1 MMGYLRNNIAF
12 RRFTA
17 ERYSDF
23 YRAKAFMLGE
33 VLDSNRHEFTAG
45 ARETLL
51 QYLSASESWLRDIER
66 RFISTGRGIVDDN
79 DAADILNSFAD
90 TEKDVLGIMAH
101 HPEDFPALFCESWY
115 EMRTELQ
122 PYVGQILTQQ
132 FRPDMFESFRLVAE
146 FIIGYMNFTLFNLHE
161 IDYILCKRE
170 RPFIYADKIDL
181 SIMEHVQVSSPV
193 LRLEV
198 YQRHGLLDGYDVPMR
213 VKYNIDDKYINQT
226 EVRIAACQKLRCS
239 LGECESTY
247 F

>member
-23 YRAKAFMLGE
+23 YKAKAFMLGE

-66 RFISTGRGIVDDN
+66 RFISTGRGIVEDIDVTE
-79 DAADILNSFAD
+79 ILNSFAGIE
-90 TEKDVLGIMAH
+90 TDVLDIMH
-101 HPEDFPALFCESWY
+101 QHPEDFPALFCGSWR
-115 EMRTELQ
+115 ELRTSMQ
-122 PYVGQILTQQ
+122 PHIKHILTQQ
-132 FRPDMFESFRLVAE
+132 FRPDMFESFRLIAE

-161 IDYILCKRE
+161 IDYILCGRE
-170 RPFIYADKIDL
+170 RPFLYADKIDL
-181 SIMEHVQVSSPV
+181 NIMERDQVSLPV
-193 LRLEV
+193 LRLNV
-198 YQRHGLLDGYDVPMR
+198 YQSHGLLDSYDKPVR

-226 EVRIAACQKLRCS
+226 EERLTAYRQLRCS

>member
-1 MMGYLRNNIAF
+1 MTGYLRNNIAF

-23 YRAKAFMLGE
+23 YKAKAFMLGE

-66 RFISTGRGIVDDN
+66 RFISTGHGISTDEDT
-79 DAADILNSFAD
+79 AELLSSFAD
-90 TEKDVLGIMAH
+90 METGVLGIMAH

-115 EMRTELQ
+115 DMRSELQ
-122 PYVGQILTQQ
+122 PLISQILTQQ
-132 FRPDMFESFRLVAE
+132 LRPDMFESFKLIGE

-181 SIMEHVQVSSPV
+181 NIMERAQVSSPV
-193 LRLEV
+193 LRAEA
-198 YQRHGLLDGYDVPMR
+198 YRRHGLLDDYAAPLR
-213 VKYNIDDKYINQT
+213 VKYHIDDKYINLV
-226 EVRIAACQKLRCS
+226 EERVAAYQKLRCS
-239 LGECESTY
+239 LEDCDSQY

>member
-1 MMGYLRNNIAF
+1 MMGYLRNNIGF

-23 YRAKAFMLGE
+23 YKAKAFMLGE
-33 VLDSNRHEFTAG
+33 VLDSNRHEFSAA

-66 RFISTGRGIVDDN
+66 RFISTGRGVGADE
-79 DAADILNSFAD
+79 DASDILSSFAD
-90 TEKDVLGIMAH
+90 TEKDVLGLMAH

-115 EMRTELQ
+115 EMRTEIR
-122 PYVGQILTQQ
+122 PYVDQILTQQ
-132 FRPDMFESFRLVAE
+132 FRPDMFDSFRLIAE

-181 SIMEHVQVSSPV
+181 TIMEFCQVSSPV
-193 LRLEV
+193 LRLNA
-198 YQRHGLLDGYDVPMR
+198 YRRNGLLDGYDVPIR
-213 VKYNIDDKYINQT
+213 VKYNIDDKYINLT
-226 EVRIAACQKLRCS
+226 EERIAAYQKLRCS
-239 LGECESTY
+239 LDDCEGT
-247 F
+247 FF